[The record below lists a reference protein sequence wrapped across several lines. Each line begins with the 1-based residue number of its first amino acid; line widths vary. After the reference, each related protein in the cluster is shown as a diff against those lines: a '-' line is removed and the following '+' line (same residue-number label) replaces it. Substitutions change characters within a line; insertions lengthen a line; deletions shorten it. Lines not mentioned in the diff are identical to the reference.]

1 MPANLEALYLQGLTF
16 MFLFWNSARIFTYVP
31 TILKLLRAGASAR
44 DYSLATWCCWVM
56 SNGTFCL
63 YLYEQGGRMLNSMV
77 LINAGN
83 TLMCLVTSILI
94 FRLQRVGQSL
104 TVHRLVEVGRDSPHP
119 PVSPVVRT

>member
-44 DYSLATWCCWVM
+44 DYSLATWGCWVM

-63 YLYEQGGRMLNSMV
+63 YLYEQGGRVLNSMV
-77 LINAGN
+77 LVNAGN
-83 TLMCLVTSILI
+83 TLMCLVTTVLI
-94 FRLQRVGQSL
+94 FRLQRGARSPSL
-104 TVHRLVEVGRDSPHP
+104 APLAAAAVDRSG
-119 PVSPVVRT
+119 